1 MQHCFLILADNAP
14 RIGPRKLCRVI
25 RYAKNSTITRQP
37 SDFGTRSS
45 RVHEPSP
52 TIVRGDRKTVDPP
65 QESYFEIPRDGE
77 ASKRN
82 SIITPMSFMRAA
94 LADSPVAVDS
104 QQDDSA
110 EQSNSDPVRRDLILL
125 VEDNS
130 LNMRVSVHRVAHP
143 ALLPDCTSRLTTE
156 AISQD
161 QSHSNYERL
170 LTTILSLQLLI
181 ALMKKQHLPYDSAE
195 DGLEALNKFKEK
207 PGRYF
212 LVFMDMVWPRHH
224 TCRCLKSFFTDF
236 FQNMPVMDGFES
248 TAKIREHE
256 RSNNLRPANICAV
269 TGVTSGEARSNAFNA
284 GVDKYLTKP
293 IRMKELTQLVADAR
307 DTE

>member
-1 MQHCFLILADNAP
+1 MQHWFLILADNAP

-82 SIITPMSFMRAA
+82 SLITPMSFMHAA

-104 QQDDSA
+104 QQDDST

-161 QSHSNYERL
+161 QSHSDYERL

-212 LVFMDMVWPRHH
+212 LVFMDMVWQRQHTVDVSNHFLLTSSRTCLSWTASNPRPRFAN
-224 TCRCLKSFFTDF
+224 TNAATTSD
-236 FQNMPVMDGFES
+236 
-248 TAKIREHE
+248 
-256 RSNNLRPANICAV
+256 RPISV
-269 TGVTSGEARSNAFNA
+269 
-284 GVDKYLTKP
+284 P
-293 IRMKELTQLVADAR
+293 
-307 DTE
+307 